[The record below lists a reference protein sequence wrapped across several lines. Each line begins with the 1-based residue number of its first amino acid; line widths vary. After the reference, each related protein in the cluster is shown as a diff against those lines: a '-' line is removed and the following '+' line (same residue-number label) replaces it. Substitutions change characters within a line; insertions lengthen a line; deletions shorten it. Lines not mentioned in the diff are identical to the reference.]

1 MMAHDVPAFHVH
13 GRGLR
18 LIRRP
23 QNVVFIGLVDEPAAD
38 DRDDA
43 AADQNVR
50 FAIGERP
57 VQHRGRNDRGER
69 GAAYCRQAP
78 GAGARDTRPRA
89 VPFSIPIVQAE
100 ISRRHPGAHAG
111 ADHPE
116 RVACRRAFGLSR
128 CGAESECHHDRGE
141 YAFPKHIKPLL
152 HHRSSSRRA
161 PAKYIPAR
169 AASPPQIAF
178 EAAPMPTSLSG
189 LFPAADRARA
199 QPGQLPGLSGLIYRK
214 ES

>member
-1 MMAHDVPAFHVH
+1 MMARDVPAFHVH

-128 CGAESECHHDRGE
+128 CGAESECRHDRGE
-141 YAFPKHIKPLL
+141 YAFPKHIKSPVASSKFKPACTSQIHTGTGCLSPSNRL
-152 HHRSSSRRA
+152 RSSADANKFIRPFSRCR
-161 PAKYIPAR
+161 
-169 AASPPQIAF
+169 
-178 EAAPMPTSLSG
+178 
-189 LFPAADRARA
+189 
-199 QPGQLPGLSGLIYRK
+199 
-214 ES
+214 